1 MPLTR
6 TCPKCCE
13 ALPPDAPSGFCP
25 KCLFRLGAA
34 EALQAAPAGAPSAPA
49 IGPLADR
56 EPPSCEMRSFG
67 DYELLEEIAR
77 GGMGVVYKARQISL
91 NRFVAIKML
100 LGGALATPDFV
111 RRFRT
116 EASAA
121 AVLHH
126 PHIVAIHEVGVQ
138 AGQHY
143 FSMDFVEGPNLAKLV
158 GHQPLAAG
166 RAARYAR
173 LIAEAIEHAH
183 QQGILHRDLKPSNV
197 LIDSN
202 DQPRITDF
210 GLAKRLDTESS
221 LTLSGQ
227 VLGSPSFMPPEQ
239 AGGKRDKVGRPSDV
253 YGLGGILYY
262 LLTARPPFQA
272 DSLETIVSQVL
283 NAEPVSPRLLNPT
296 VPRDL
301 ETICLK
307 CLEKEARRRY
317 TTAQE
322 LADELGRFL
331 EHKPILARPL
341 GPTGKV
347 WRWCRR
353 KPVVAGLAAALL
365 GACLLGLGGVLWQW
379 QRAERHAQRET
390 QQRRRVEDQT
400 RLAEAR
406 ELQARKNEYIA
417 DMNLAQHALAMNN
430 LGRSRA
436 LLEKYLPGQ
445 PQESE
450 AGSLAGPKSSANPSP
465 KAEVDLRDW
474 EWRYLWPLCQSDA
487 LSTLLQH
494 SNSIVSLAF
503 SRAGGLLAARETG
516 PGSVLLW
523 DWSKRQQV
531 WQLPGTWGGG
541 RAMALSP
548 QGQLL
553 AVGGLVTNRQAV
565 VNVWETS
572 TRRQIAELQH
582 GEWLVAMAF
591 SPDGSK
597 LATFAADRTVR
608 VWNMETR
615 QLMASFTS
623 SPASGEHR
631 GVVAFSPDGAILA
644 IGETDGRI
652 RLVALISNS
661 ERRSFQAHAEG
672 ITALAFAADG
682 KTLASGSGHSDSTIR
697 LWDVESGSPA
707 GQLVGHTAWVS
718 CLALSP
724 DGRTLASASADQ
736 TIRLWEL
743 ASQRCQA
750 TLRGHLNEVYTVA
763 FSPDGQALVSGC
775 KDGSVGLWDPQ
786 SKPKAALPFTL
797 SRPIRR
803 LEFAPDSQ
811 TFNTLNTDGSISLWD
826 TATAKET
833 LTYTT
838 LGTNHN
844 SLAISPDGTLLAVGC
859 RGRIRLWH
867 RVTQRELTNF
877 VGHSAEIV
885 HLQFRA
891 QGRLLLSAGYDWRV
905 KVWETTSWREQRR
918 FPIDRDRYLLKMD
931 ASVDGRLLA
940 IGDKQGTA
948 NVWDTAT
955 GSKAAT
961 LSGPSRPIDGV
972 AFSPNGRLLA
982 VGTQHGTAKL
992 YEVNSWRE
1000 LTTLHGHLLGIHS
1013 VAFTPDGQRLA
1024 TGSNLKEAVKL
1035 WDIGTGQEVCTLEG
1049 EGTIFQFTAF
1059 SPDGNTLVSVSR
1071 QGAAHFWRAPSLAEI
1086 DRAEKEKLK
1095 HP

>member
-1 MPLTR
+1 MPVIQ
-6 TCPKCCE
+6 TCPKCGA

-34 EALQAAPAGAPSAPA
+34 EALQAAPLQGQSAP
-49 IGPLADR
+49 
-56 EPPSCEMRSFG
+56 EPELPPGGLRVFG

-91 NRFVAIKML
+91 DRIVAVKMI

-116 EASAA
+116 EAAAA

-126 PHIVAIHEVGVQ
+126 PNIVAIHEVGAQ

-166 RAARYAR
+166 RAARYAK

-197 LIDSN
+197 LIDGS

-239 AGGKRDKVGRPSDV
+239 AGGKRDRVGRHSDV

-307 CLEKEARRRY
+307 CLEKDARRRY
-317 TTAQE
+317 ATAQE

-331 EHKPILARPL
+331 ENKPILARPL
-341 GPTGKV
+341 GPTGMV

-353 KPVVAGLAAALL
+353 KPVVAGLAAALM
-365 GACLLGLGGVLWQW
+365 GACTLGLGGVLWQW
-379 QRAERHAQRET
+379 QRAERNAQRET
-390 QQRRRVEDQT
+390 QQRLRAEEQSRRAEVQT

-436 LLEKYLPGQ
+436 LLEKHLP
-445 PQESE
+445 PPTWKSE
-450 AGSLAGPKSSANPSP
+450 IRNPKS
-465 KAEVDLRDW
+465 EIDLRDW
-474 EWRYLWPLCQSDA
+474 EWRYHWPLCQSDA
-487 LSTLLQH
+487 LSTFFQH
-494 SNSIVSLAF
+494 SNSIGSLAF
-503 SRAGGLLAARETG
+503 DRAGGWLAARDLG
-516 PGSVLLW
+516 PGNLLLW

-531 WQLPGTWGGG
+531 AQLPGTWGGR
-541 RAMALSP
+541 RAVAFSP

-553 AVGGLVTNRQAV
+553 AEGGVATNGQNV
-565 VNVWETS
+565 VNLWGTS
-572 TRRQIAELQH
+572 TRRQIAELRH
-582 GEWLVAMAF
+582 EERLVALAF

-615 QLMASFTS
+615 QLMANFTV

-631 GVVAFSPDGAILA
+631 GVVVFSPDGAILA
-644 IGETDGRI
+644 IGETDGRL
-652 RLVALISNS
+652 RLIAVGSYTDRAN
-661 ERRSFQAHAEG
+661 FQAHPEGSG
-672 ITALAFAADG
+672 ITALAFSADG
-682 KTLASGSGHSDSTIR
+682 KILASGSGFLEGTIR
-697 LWDVESGSPA
+697 LWDVASGA
-707 GQLVGHTAWVS
+707 AVGQLVGHTAWIP
-718 CLALSP
+718 CLVLSP
-724 DGRTLASASADQ
+724 DGQTLASASADQ

-743 ASQRCQA
+743 ASRRCRA
-750 TLRGHLNEVYTVA
+750 TLRGHVHEVYAVA
-763 FSPDGQALVSGC
+763 FSPDGQTLVSGC
-775 KDGSVGLWDPQ
+775 KDGSICLWDPNP
-786 SKPKAALPFTL
+786 KPKATGSLTL
-797 SRPIRR
+797 SGRIRR
-803 LEFAPDSQ
+803 LEFSPDNQ
-811 TFNTLNTDGSISLWD
+811 TFNTLNADGSISLWD
-826 TATAKET
+826 TATAAQT
-833 LTYTT
+833 LTHTA
-838 LGTNHN
+838 LGTNN
-844 SLAISPDGTLLAVGC
+844 TSLAISPDSALLAA
-859 RGRIRLWH
+859 GRSSGHLGVWH

-877 VGHSAEIV
+877 LGHSAEV
-885 HLQFRA
+885 CHLQFRD
-891 QGRLLLSAGYDWRV
+891 QGRLLLSVGYDWNV
-905 KVWETTSWREQRR
+905 KLWETTSGRELRR
-918 FPIDRDRYLLKMD
+918 VQIDRNCYQLKMD
-931 ASVDGRLLA
+931 ASPDSRFLA
-940 IGDKQGTA
+940 IGDTRGTV
-948 NVWDTAT
+948 NVWDTTT
-955 GSKAAT
+955 GSKVAT
-961 LSGPSRPIDGV
+961 LLGPVFAVVDGV

-982 VGTQHGTAKL
+982 VGSQYGVAQL

-1000 LTTLHGHLLGIHS
+1000 LTTLRGHLLGVHS
-1013 VAFTPDGQRLA
+1013 VAFSPDGRRLA
-1024 TGSNLKEAVKL
+1024 TGSALQEAVKL
-1035 WDIGTGQEVCTLEG
+1035 WDLGTGQEVCTLEG
-1049 EGTIFQFTAF
+1049 EGAIFQFTAF
-1059 SPDGNTLVSVSR
+1059 SPDGNTLVSISR
-1071 QGAAHFWRAPSLAEI
+1071 QGTAHLWRAPSLAEI
-1086 DRAEKEKLK
+1086 DRSEKEKLK